1 MGTIDFSKYGI
12 QKPATSTKPKVDFAK
27 YGVSKASPDKPF
39 NVPETQQAKQ
49 QRYQAE
55 ADIANQAA
63 TKANSFTEKY
73 LRPVSDTILPGV
85 ASLGDTIGGIL
96 SSKKITDGH
105 NQADQAMKDV
115 QFNLAKK
122 IREVE
127 ASGGD
132 ATKWKQSYNEVQQNI
147 NRAQAGYS
155 EATAGA
161 RKSTGQVSGEL
172 ALTALNVLGAG
183 SYGKSTTGMKTGAL
197 TMPFTKTS
205 AVPTA
210 VQNARGVLP
219 TGLFSWNGVKNIS
232 TSVAKGLPVGYSFDV
247 ANGLAGNRGTDR
259 TGFSS
264 LIPGAGTVT
273 AGALSGVTPF
283 LSESLQ
289 TGKNVLTTKGHE
301 AVKTAAFNDKLN
313 KALPVL
319 KKDVKTLP
327 VKQTDARTALG
338 DIVANKDKVGII
350 DPATGEAKLPSQY
363 NFNETAQAQA
373 TRMKQIYA
381 DYSNQLKGVDK
392 TKFDGEIHTSIFKQI
407 DGLSKDLN
415 VENSI
420 DGRRAL
426 TKIRAELSSLRD
438 TSPMGIQNY
447 IESIG
452 QRTRTAPGHPPTVE
466 QIKLANVAGAM
477 RKSLDEA
484 VGKVDGPGYQELR
497 NTYKAHKTIE
507 SQVLQAAKSELNKT
521 PGWTDRLAN
530 IGMTAEGIQFMLTH
544 DPQALA
550 VAAGIKGT
558 AKFMKWQRSPQR
570 ALSGMFKQLEQAQ
583 SSKPLTP
590 SYMNQPA
597 SSVPNMTNIDA
608 SLPQSAKTSSLPSGN
623 KMADYRNGVPNSEG
637 GYTINPLAR
646 KQTKPVS
653 VSLSNSISEPMKRSV
668 AKELE
673 NYDTTPLTVNGKPHF
688 GNVEVEHRLA
698 ELKAKN
704 ARGTFT
710 NADAIE
716 AKALL
721 KKVGIDLDKP
731 VKKYGAK

>member
-27 YGVSKASPDKPF
+27 YGVSKPATTAPTQPEQPGIIQSIVQGVTNPF
-39 NVPETQQAKQ
+39 LRAG
-49 QRYQAE
+49 
-55 ADIANQAA
+55 A
-63 TKANSFTEKY
+63 TMW
-73 LRPVSDTILPGV
+73 D
-85 ASLGDTIGGIL
+85 IGGKLRNIH
-96 SSKKITDGH
+96 DGTS
-105 NQADQAMKDV
+105 NA
-115 QFNLAKK
+115 
-122 IREVE
+122 
-127 ASGGD
+127 
-132 ATKWKQSYNEVQQNI
+132 
-147 NRAQAGYS
+147 
-155 EATAGA
+155 
-161 RKSTGQVSGEL
+161 
-172 ALTALNVLGAG
+172 ALNAPHSYDMGYLGKVAPLGNTGGGIASDLKDGLGAG
-183 SYGKSTTGMKTGAL
+183 LSAASNLLPIGKVGAVAKATLAGRIGQGAWAGLKAGSASGLLAGTGSSLQDPNSSMLDVIMSGATGA
-197 TMPFTKTS
+197 
-205 AVPTA
+205 AV
-210 VQNARGVLP
+210 
-219 TGLFSWNGVKNIS
+219 
-232 TSVAKGLPVGYSFDV
+232 
-247 ANGLAGNRGTDR
+247 
-259 TGFSS
+259 
-264 LIPGAGTVT
+264 GAGTGAVLGGAP
-273 AGALSGVTPF
+273 AGLVAGTKTGVKLATPTGRQAL
-283 LSESLQ
+283 
-289 TGKNVLTTKGHE
+289 KD
-301 AVKTAAFNDKLN
+301 AAFNDKLN

-608 SLPQSAKTSSLPSGN
+608 SLPQSAKTSSLPNGN

-653 VSLSNSISEPMKRSV
+653 VSLSNSISEPMKISV